1 MAFLCTLK
9 RNMTEMWYFHIS
21 NVNLIYNCG
30 SVVMTQVS
38 TWVCNTQIS
47 LLTQAG
53 NATQVS
59 SRMCQRKLNVYHID
73 IFLALDTSSCTS
85 ACVRSEL
92 DLRAAFELRKN
103 QPDMRIE
110 SNSNDSG
117 WHSRITRVCARQS
130 SFTPHTSGEC
140 DPGLESD
147 LSRVVIRTY
156 SRIILEVNPNVIQ
169 CLSSSL
175 LSSPSGLQWGFKHFG
190 AYRRK
195 ILSISHRFIIPG
207 MWPQSVIGLGCL
219 AHLKNNPTLIYTINS
234 IPQYKHPFYIH
245 APDIRMYT
253 TAYNNVSTINVHVC
267 CFSNTLFLGQLTY
280 ITYQ

>member
-117 WHSRITRVCARQS
+117 WHPSFCPTLEFHS
-130 SFTPHTSGEC
+130 SHKRGV
-140 DPGLESD
+140 
-147 LSRVVIRTY
+147 R
-156 SRIILEVNPNVIQ
+156 
-169 CLSSSL
+169 
-175 LSSPSGLQWGFKHFG
+175 
-190 AYRRK
+190 RRK
-195 ILSISHRFIIPG
+195 R
-207 MWPQSVIGLGCL
+207 PQGFWC
-219 AHLKNNPTLIYTINS
+219 A
-234 IPQYKHPFYIH
+234 
-245 APDIRMYT
+245 D
-253 TAYNNVSTINVHVC
+253 
-267 CFSNTLFLGQLTY
+267 
-280 ITYQ
+280 